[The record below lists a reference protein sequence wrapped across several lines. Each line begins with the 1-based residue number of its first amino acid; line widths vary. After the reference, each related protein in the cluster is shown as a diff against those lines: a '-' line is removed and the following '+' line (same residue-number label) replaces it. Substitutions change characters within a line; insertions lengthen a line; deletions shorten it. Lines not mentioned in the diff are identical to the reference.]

1 MGKTKRKWVPN
12 FSRSE
17 RVGFRVL
24 AVLIFTV
31 QVFFQWGPDVF
42 PSLNSPSYSENQ
54 REVWVQRLSDT
65 AVLLQAPRG
74 QFANRRSSTRYV
86 PTSPSARPNQPQSS
100 QQKSD
105 LTGYDNFFK
114 DGTDATDS
122 VHARP
127 PAKLSIELNTADSL
141 TLLQVR
147 GIGPYTAHTLLKW
160 REKLGGFYAVDQLY
174 DLPGIRPE
182 NIDIIASQIS
192 IDTGLV
198 KKISINTASYEE
210 LVKHPYVSGEL
221 AGQIVRFRGYFRPF
235 ETVLELGQL
244 DLRNPLDFD
253 KLVPY
258 LITHSTEDSTRS
270 NR

>member
-1 MGKTKRKWVPN
+1 M
-12 FSRSE
+12 
-17 RVGFRVL
+17 
-24 AVLIFTV
+24 
-31 QVFFQWGPDVF
+31 
-42 PSLNSPSYSENQ
+42 
-54 REVWVQRLSDT
+54 
-65 AVLLQAPRG
+65 
-74 QFANRRSSTRYV
+74 
-86 PTSPSARPNQPQSS
+86 
-100 QQKSD
+100 
-105 LTGYDNFFK
+105 
-114 DGTDATDS
+114 
-122 VHARP
+122 
-127 PAKLSIELNTADSL
+127 
-141 TLLQVR
+141 
-147 GIGPYTAHTLLKW
+147 LKW

-221 AGQIVRFRGYFRPF
+221 AVQIVRFRGYFRPF
-235 ETVLELGQL
+235 ETVRELGQL